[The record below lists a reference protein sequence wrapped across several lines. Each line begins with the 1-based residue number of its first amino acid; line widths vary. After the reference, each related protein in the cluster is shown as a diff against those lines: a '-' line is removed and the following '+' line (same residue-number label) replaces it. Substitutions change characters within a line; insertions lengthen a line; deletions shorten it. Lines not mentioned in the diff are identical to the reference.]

1 MKKYRIISFSFSL
14 FFEKNYIIKYNTY
27 YNNIDFRGIIKKI
40 ISSLYYARYL
50 ENK

>member
-27 YNNIDFRGIIKKI
+27 YNNIDFRGIFKNNCI
-40 ISSLYYARYL
+40 IVILCSIS
-50 ENK
+50 